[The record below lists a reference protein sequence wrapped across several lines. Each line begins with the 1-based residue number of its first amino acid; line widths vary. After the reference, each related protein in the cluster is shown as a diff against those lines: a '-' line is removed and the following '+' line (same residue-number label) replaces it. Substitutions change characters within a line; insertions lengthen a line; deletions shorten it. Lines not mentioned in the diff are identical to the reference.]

1 MTIPLCALLRPCRI
15 AAVLSLLALCGT
27 AWATPVISTT
37 TRAGTSSAATGTA
50 ISGRAPLPVVVDVGS
65 GTTGGNYDKAV
76 CAEAGAIPVR
86 IRESTIT
93 TATYTDAS
101 KTVVKKEF
109 FSDLETD
116 GNEAE
121 WTASADSGAYFYVG
135 SGLLAVPGTVRAS
148 GSALTVG
155 TCGALANGQWNYCN
169 RTTIEGSGGFALY
182 VQVAAGDPDGQAAG
196 YIDSYRGAFSTLS
209 WEKLDCQNLDI
220 TAGWTASVGDTGA
233 LYDNG
238 TGVHGKPIAIKLNND
253 VIPEGTVGS
262 LANEEW
268 GWGDVDSI
276 TSNRI
281 YVQSAAVTPTIHAIY
296 GDGTHVLLSGTGVSL
311 ACYEISTMD
320 SDDQITLVDD
330 AGSDSS
336 DVTIWAAVN
345 PWTDIRYN
353 FSVSCPNGGGNCIED
368 ITNGDQRPGLSSTA
382 IDETVGRGPIWAF
395 VFKEGFGQDAIITIT
410 ATDDANG
417 GTDTQTIEVD
427 ETAWTGSTD
436 YYISAA
442 GNDTTGDGSIGNP
455 WLTWTKLCNSM
466 RTVSG
471 ARRGFLNRG
480 DTFTESTDPT
490 AWNSETD
497 ETLFTAYGS
506 GADPIVTKGSGQ
518 PMITI
523 TENNPNTRSANIR
536 FKDIDFRKTTG
547 TSHIITPN
555 GNYNCIVGCSFSL
568 AGSGAASEMFGRG
581 TAGTGYRDSV
591 WWDNVM
597 SCTNTNAQYGL
608 VDSASE
614 TYDKDRVAFVGN
626 SWDHGGGASTSS
638 VFRTNHLSRTFF
650 AYNKIRRNFASSSN
664 PVVRVNYADGV
675 YMFANYIIAD
685 GQSGVYTAGCGGS
698 CGPGTST
705 NFLVDSDFWDATGST
720 IICTGLEVDVDPDAR
735 TTPEYPFVVKNTIM
749 DGGDK
754 LMSAGAGALGQAP
767 GSGFRLFH
775 NTMYTT
781 DPNGVRFIGED
792 GTSDYANIKVIN
804 NIMLATVN
812 NSNLFIDNDGNFAR
826 LPNVQILN
834 NVWSIGAGG
843 VMANVDGTTY
853 TNPANWT
860 AASGKAAQIDIESAP
875 LLALPASNDFRLC
888 TASGIPDASCSGASP
903 CIDAGYD
910 LPTVYYDYSGA
921 VRNSDDVGAWD
932 DDSAGMDMGGGSG
945 PQVGS
950 FMLMGVGR

>member
-1 MTIPLCALLRPCRI
+1 MPVMTYSLLRCRI
-15 AAVLSLLALCGT
+15 IMAILLAMLCCGT
-27 AWATPVISTT
+27 ASATITLSTT
-37 TRAGTSSAATGTA
+37 TRAGTSALGAGTD
-50 ISGRAPLPVVVDVGS
+50 IDCRAPCPVVVDAGS
-65 GTTGGNYDKAV
+65 GTTTTHSTGD
-76 CAEAGAIPVR
+76 AEQVAIR
-86 IRESTIT
+86 FAEKKLT
-93 TATYTDAS
+93 TCSYTHATLTLTCTDAF
-101 KTVVKKEF
+101 TT
-109 FSDLETD
+109 FSWELNTASTNGATD
-116 GNEAE
+116 
-121 WTASADSGAYFYVG
+121 WTASGADAGAYYHDGGTEVHGKPVG
-135 SGLLAVPGTVRAS
+135 VRVN
-148 GSALTVG
+148 GSDVTEG
-155 TCGALANGQWNYCN
+155 TCGSLANGQWCWGDADTIGSN
-169 RTTIEGSGGFALY
+169 RVYIQDAS
-182 VQVAAGDPDGQAAG
+182 GDPDGQA
-196 YIDSYRGAFSTLS
+196 
-209 WEKLDCQNLDI
+209 
-220 TAGWTASVGDTGA
+220 TGF
-233 LYDNG
+233 
-238 TGVHGKPIAIKLNND
+238 VK
-253 VIPEGTVGS
+253 V
-262 LANEEW
+262 
-268 GWGDVDSI
+268 
-276 TSNRI
+276 
-281 YVQSAAVTPTIHAIY
+281 IY
-296 GDGTHVLLSGTGVSL
+296 GDGEYIELQHADFNSGNPVYVYVNDKT
-311 ACYEISTMD
+311 
-320 SDDQITLVDD
+320 SDDAITLMAAPTGASADETN
-330 AGSDSS
+330 
-336 DVTIWAAVN
+336 VTVFQAVN
-345 PWTDIRYN
+345 PWTDLRYN
-353 FSVSCPNGGGNCIED
+353 YSVSCPNGTGGACIED
-368 ITNGDQRPGLSSTA
+368 ITNGDQRPGLTTTA

-395 VFKEGFGQDAIITIT
+395 VFKEGFGADAVITIT
-410 ATDDANG
+410 ANDDANG
-417 GTDTQTIEVD
+417 DTQDSQTIDVD

-480 DTFTESTDPT
+480 DTFTESTNPT

-506 GADPIVTKGSGQ
+506 GADPIVTKGGGQ

-523 TENNPNTRSANIR
+523 TENDPNTRSANIR

-568 AGSGAASEMFGRG
+568 AGSGSAPEMFGRG

-597 SCTNTNAQYGL
+597 TCTNTNAQYGM

-626 SWDHGGGASTSS
+626 SWDHSGGASTSS

-650 AYNKIRRNFASSSN
+650 AYNKIRRNFATSSN

-767 GSGFRLFH
+767 GSAFKLFH

-804 NIMLATVN
+804 NIMRATVN
-812 NSNLFIDNDGNFAR
+812 NSNLFVDNDGNFAR

-860 AASGKAAQIDIESAP
+860 AASGKAAQVDIESDP

-888 TASGIPDASCSGASP
+888 TASGVPDASCSGASP
-903 CIDAGYD
+903 CIDAGWD

-932 DDSAGMDMGGGSG
+932 DDSSGMSMAPGDGANDM
-945 PQVGS
+945 Q
-950 FMLMGVGR
+950 LMGVAR